1 MMKLVDAE
9 ALRVELGKCYVTR
22 FEGKLPDGRICH
34 YSDVLDLVSSFPAA
48 DQALH
53 GQWIPDDYGYYR
65 CDQCSFEHDSPE
77 CVIPYCPNCGACMEC
92 GGRRMN
98 VVHNAN
104 CIDALREYPD
114 RYFDLIIADPPYFSG
129 PEKRGYYGSKV
140 SKIGVHREYP
150 VSSEWRIPTAADFRE
165 IFRVAKYYIIFG
177 ANYFSDTQFATGRII
192 WDKVNGK
199 SSFSDAEIAATN
211 LFKSVRIF
219 RFMWNGMMQGRSC
232 DDGTKAQ
239 GNKKLNE
246 KRIHP
251 TQKPVALYR
260 WIFRNY
266 VKPQWKVCDPFL
278 GSGSSRIA
286 ASEFEID
293 FVGFELD
300 AYYFAAQ
307 ERRYQQEVN

>member
-1 MMKLVDAE
+1 M
-9 ALRVELGKCYVTR
+9 
-22 FEGKLPDGRICH
+22 
-34 YSDVLDLVSSFPAA
+34 
-48 DQALH
+48 
-53 GQWIPDDYGYYR
+53 
-65 CDQCSFEHDSPE
+65 
-77 CVIPYCPNCGACMEC
+77 
-92 GGRRMN
+92 
-98 VVHNAN
+98 
-104 CIDALREYPD
+104 
-114 RYFDLIIADPPYFSG
+114 
-129 PEKRGYYGSKV
+129 
-140 SKIGVHREYP
+140 
-150 VSSEWRIPTAADFRE
+150 
-165 IFRVAKYYIIFG
+165 
-177 ANYFSDTQFATGRII
+177 
-192 WDKVNGK
+192 NGK

>member
-1 MMKLVDAE
+1 
-9 ALRVELGKCYVTR
+9 
-22 FEGKLPDGRICH
+22 
-34 YSDVLDLVSSFPAA
+34 
-48 DQALH
+48 
-53 GQWIPDDYGYYR
+53 
-65 CDQCSFEHDSPE
+65 
-77 CVIPYCPNCGACMEC
+77 
-92 GGRRMN
+92 MN

-150 VSSEWRIPTAADFRE
+150 VSSEWRIPTAADFKE

>member
-1 MMKLVDAE
+1 MKLVDAE

-34 YSDVLDLVSSFPAA
+34 YSDVLDL
-48 DQALH
+48 
-53 GQWIPDDYGYYR
+53 
-65 CDQCSFEHDSPE
+65 
-77 CVIPYCPNCGACMEC
+77 
-92 GGRRMN
+92 
-98 VVHNAN
+98 
-104 CIDALREYPD
+104 
-114 RYFDLIIADPPYFSG
+114 
-129 PEKRGYYGSKV
+129 
-140 SKIGVHREYP
+140 
-150 VSSEWRIPTAADFRE
+150 
-165 IFRVAKYYIIFG
+165 
-177 ANYFSDTQFATGRII
+177 
-192 WDKVNGK
+192 
-199 SSFSDAEIAATN
+199 
-211 LFKSVRIF
+211 
-219 RFMWNGMMQGRSC
+219 MQGRSC